1 MADGSDPVLATL
13 RFAVFAAAAILGPGV
28 VLQRLVR
35 VRWDPALVVPLGL
48 AFCASVYWLGLVTGA
63 PWILPGLAL
72 LLDAQLLRPRLRGRP
87 ANGPP
92 VRGAVPPALLLI
104 LLLGITQYPLNRIG
118 SNGDFLL
125 DMGEHTDT
133 AVHVGF
139 TWELV
144 AGYPPQMPGFSGI
157 EPNYHLGSHL
167 ARAAA
172 TRWAGTHPYDSFNRF
187 DVTLWGL
194 ALILA
199 LRGAAHAL
207 GLGARA
213 TAVVGYLPL
222 ACDLSFVPG
231 LASGVEFW
239 AFKAGDSFV
248 EAIFFANS
256 IAPAMAMALTSVTAL
271 ARAERGEGR
280 AWLILAAIL
289 GAGASFFKVFTGAL
303 LLLALGTAWMFRHRG
318 RELALVALPVAA
330 ALALLAAGSMAPSDL
345 EGIRVSFV
353 PLAPVNPARMAFGLE
368 EAKGFALLASGLAW
382 VLLSLGLRVL
392 GIPAALRAARG
403 PRVAGAVLGA
413 FALWGWPIA
422 TFVSIT
428 ADPAVDE
435 SFYFLQASGLA
446 LWLFA
451 SPALVGIA
459 RRSLIAGGVVLLAS
473 FTATGEFLV
482 RAQQYGPEV
491 VPAPAVR
498 AMTALREAS
507 RPGDVVLMQV
517 RIPHVPLPVVLA
529 GRRVAYAE
537 YIGYWRQFV
546 TPETRA
552 RRREQVRSFFQA
564 QDAETALTVARQLE
578 ARYVYLA
585 GPRRRKRALE
595 RAGVIE
601 LLFQEGSERVYRINL
616 SASLSDPPRDAA
628 PDDRTDSD
636 GAPGR
641 REQ

>member
-1 MADGSDPVLATL
+1 MADGSDLVFATL
-13 RFAVFAAAAILGPGV
+13 RFAAFAAAAILGPGV

-63 PWILPGLAL
+63 PWILPVLAL
-72 LLDAQLLRPRLRGRP
+72 LLDAQLLRPRLRGGP
-87 ANGPP
+87 ANGPSL
-92 VRGAVPPALLLI
+92 RGAFPAALLLI
-104 LLLGITQYPLNRIG
+104 ALLGVTQYPLNRIG
-118 SNGDFLL
+118 SNGEFLL
-125 DMGEHTDT
+125 DMAERTDT
-133 AVHVGF
+133 AVHVGL

-144 AGYPPQMPGFSGI
+144 AGYPPQLPGFSGV
-157 EPNYHLGSHL
+157 ELNYHLGSHL
-167 ARAAA
+167 VRAAA
-172 TRWAGTHPYDSFNRF
+172 ARWAGTHPYDSFNRF

-213 TAVVGYLPL
+213 TALVGFLPL
-222 ACDLSFVPG
+222 ACGLSFVPG

-239 AFKAGDSFV
+239 AFKAGTSFV

-256 IAPAMAMALTSVTAL
+256 MTPAMAMVLTSVTAL
-271 ARAERGEGR
+271 ARLERGEGR
-280 AWLILAAIL
+280 GWLVLAGVL
-289 GAGASFFKVFTGAL
+289 GASAAFFKVFAGAL
-303 LLLALGTAWMFRHRG
+303 LLLALGTVWLSGRRRRG
-318 RELALVALPVAA
+318 LTLAALPIAGTLVLLVA
-330 ALALLAAGSMAPSDL
+330 GSLAPSEV
-345 EGIRVSFV
+345 EGVRVSFV
-353 PLAPVNPARMAFGLE
+353 PFAPVNPSRLAFGLE
-368 EAKGFALLASGLAW
+368 EAKGLALLASGLTW
-382 VLLSLGLRVL
+382 VVLSLGLRAL
-392 GIPAALRAARG
+392 GIPGALRAVRG
-403 PRVAGAVLGA
+403 PHTAGAVAGA

-451 SPALVGIA
+451 SPVLVGIA
-459 RRSLIAGGVVLLAS
+459 LRSLIAGGVVALAAFAS
-473 FTATGEFLV
+473 TGEFLV
-482 RAQQYGPEV
+482 RAWHSGPEV

-498 AMTALREAS
+498 AMSALREAS

-529 GRRVAYAE
+529 GRRVAFAD

-552 RRREQVRSFFQA
+552 TRRQQVRSFFQA

-595 RAGVIE
+595 EAGVIE
-601 LLFQEGSERVYRINL
+601 LLFHEGNEKVYRINF
-616 SASLSDPPRDAA
+616 AA
-628 PDDRTDSD
+628 PPEGGPD
-636 GAPGR
+636 GRDP
-641 REQ
+641 